1 MKLLLLGDSCT
12 DVYQYGYVDRVSP
25 EAPVPVFVPTRQ
37 LSKKGMAA
45 NVGENLNNLLVDYD
59 CYLGGGSV
67 KTRFIDERSH
77 QQLMRVDEDSCQS
90 KFKLDELN
98 HLDSYDG
105 IVISD
110 YNKGFLDKETLC
122 ELVNRVPCP
131 VFLDTK
137 KKDLSGLESCF
148 IKINEHEYNQL
159 DCDTSNIIVTRGQS
173 PIVYNGKEYPIKNTT
188 VFDVTGAGDTFLAS
202 LAFKYIETQN
212 MNEAIPFAIAAAS
225 VTVQH
230 FGVYAPTLKE
240 IHDEIRRPS

>member
-1 MKLLLLGDSCT
+1 MKLLLLGDSCK

-25 EAPVPVFVPTRQ
+25 EAPVPVFTPTRQ
-37 LSKKGMAA
+37 LSRKGMAA
-45 NVGENLNNLLVDYD
+45 NVGENLKNLLVDYD
-59 CYLGGGSV
+59 CHFGGSSI

-77 QQLMRVDEDSCQS
+77 QQLMRIDEDCCQK

-98 HLDSYDG
+98 NLDLYDG
-105 IVISD
+105 VVISD
-110 YNKGFLDKETLC
+110 YNKGFLDKETMC
-122 ELVNRVPCP
+122 ELVSRVSCP

-148 IKINEHEYNQL
+148 IKINEHEYSQL
-159 DCDTSNIIVTRGQS
+159 ESHTGNIIVTRGQA
-173 PIVYNGKEYPIKNTT
+173 PIIYNDKEYPVKNTN

-202 LAFKYIETQN
+202 FAFKYIQTQN
-212 MNEAIPFAIAAAS
+212 MEQAIPFAIAAAS

>member
-59 CYLGGGSV
+59 CYLDGGSV

-77 QQLMRVDEDSCQS
+77 QQLMRVDEDSCQT
-90 KFKLDELN
+90 KFKLDKLN

-105 IVISD
+105 IVIPD

-122 ELVNRVPCP
+122 ELVNRVSCP

-148 IKINEHEYNQL
+148 IKINEHEYNRL
-159 DCDTSNIIVTRGQS
+159 DCDTGNIIVTRGQS
-173 PIVYNGKEYPIKNTT
+173 PIVYNGEEYPIKNTT

-202 LAFKYIETQN
+202 LAFKYIETEN